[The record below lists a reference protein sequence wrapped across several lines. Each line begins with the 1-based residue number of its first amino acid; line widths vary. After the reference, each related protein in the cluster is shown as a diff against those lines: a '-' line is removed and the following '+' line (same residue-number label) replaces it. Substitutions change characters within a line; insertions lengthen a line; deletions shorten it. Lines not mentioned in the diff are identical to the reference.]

1 MDRIQNDLTVILFAA
16 YKYYSITL
24 EDKRKQHNC
33 LIFNQL
39 RYKPAVLGRQAYIV
53 ICYYSVGCIAPIT
66 GHDREGGH
74 LSQDLLHGNGGKDP

>member
-24 EDKRKQHNC
+24 EDKRKQHNY

-39 RYKPAVLGRQAYIV
+39 RQKPAVLGRQAFVV
-53 ICYYSVGCIAPIT
+53 IRYYSADCIAPIT
-66 GHDREGGH
+66 GHDRGGGH
-74 LSQDLLHGNGGKDP
+74 LSPDLRHGSGDKDP